1 VTTAAPVRT
10 LAPQAPPSD
19 PVPPSARRSN
29 GLALA
34 VLAGITVVV
43 AWNRLAFDS
52 WLTRFDLFT
61 FFLPW
66 YTFLGERLRDLAVPG
81 WNPHLFS
88 GTPFAADPES
98 GWMYLPAMLF
108 FSLLAPLAAFKG
120 LVAFQLAVAAFSTY
134 VFARVLAMGAMASLV
149 AAVVYLTGP
158 FLHWNT
164 YCCLIFGQFGT
175 WIPLALLGIELSLRG
190 ARRRDRMAAWFMGG
204 FAVSQMLAGWIGE
217 GWLYAMLLP
226 AAYIGYRTLIS
237 PVTRTPPSPLR
248 VGVTGE
254 FQARALTAFATA
266 VTTGIGVLGS
276 GLALAA
282 AGMLPRYAVNA
293 ETNLA
298 GGNYAALGEAG
309 VLNPPWTLD
318 YLLAQ
323 TVGVGSGYHFRAA
336 SLGGAVVILALLAL
350 PLARQRFAVP
360 FFVVLTLVAMIL
372 TLDTTPLHQLFY
384 LIPRYREFHD
394 HDAWRTMAL
403 AAIGPAMLSGAAIES
418 LPRWR
423 GRRDLLPV
431 VLVPLLFMTVV
442 AVVLWQAGRT
452 IGWQPLVAATLTTA
466 LIAVAVAT
474 PHTCT
479 RARRPATLTALATRA
494 THLQASPL
502 QSDSERNHSQ
512 GRVRRFPR
520 SGPPPGAGAQIARL
534 VPALILVVA
543 FLFPTALELSG
554 SWTGWPPH
562 RIWERH
568 WRADPAG
575 EAALVADVSR
585 ADPGGASKFLQ
596 AQLESSGPF
605 RYAGYGGYGYP
616 GDDARRESYMER
628 RFDPAIS
635 ALLVNG
641 RPIYLGLYDIQGYNP
656 LHLARYDEFMA
667 ALNDASQ
674 DYHTA
679 FLLPSGLRS
688 PLLDLLNVRYIV
700 QDAELRSSRDDIQ
713 TLRTEGRSV
722 FSTPRVI
729 VHERDSAPTHAWIVH
744 EVRRVTRG
752 EALPLLASGVVDPYQ
767 TALVEGT
774 PPVTAVPD
782 DSAAESVRVIAY
794 EPDRLSMATQA
805 ATPGLL
811 VSSEIYESG
820 WRAYVDGDEVEILP
834 TDHALRGIPI
844 PDGEHTV
851 EMHYDPLSLRLGLWI
866 SGVAA
871 ATMLVTFVAAGWS
884 WLSGRNRRIRRSGV
898 PVSQG

>member
-1 VTTAAPVRT
+1 VTAAAPVRT
-10 LAPQAPPSD
+10 LAPQPPPSD
-19 PVPPSARRSN
+19 PVPSSALRSD

-120 LVAFQLAVAAFSTY
+120 LVAFQLAVAALSTY
-134 VFARVLAMGAMASLV
+134 LFARVLGMGAMASLV

-190 ARRRDRMAAWFMGG
+190 ARRRDRMAAWFTGG

-226 AAYIGYRTLIS
+226 AAYIGYRGLIS
-237 PVTRTPPSPLR
+237 PPQCDLSLR
-248 VGVTGE
+248 GRLTGC
-254 FQARALTAFATA
+254 
-266 VTTGIGVLGS
+266 VTTGMGVLGS

-298 GGNYAALGEAG
+298 GGNYAALGEGG

-350 PLARQRFAVP
+350 PMARQRFAVP
-360 FFVVLTLVAMIL
+360 FFATLTLVAMIL

-403 AAIGPAMLSGAAIES
+403 TAIGPAMLSGAAIES

-575 EAALVADVSR
+575 EAALVADISR
-585 ADPGGASKFLQ
+585 ADPGGAGKFLQ

-616 GDDARRESYMER
+616 GDEARRESYMER

-767 TALVEGT
+767 TALVEGA